1 MTVLVTGGAGYIGS
15 HTCVE
20 LLNAGF
26 DVVVYDNFSNSTPE
40 SLERVMQITSKKL
53 STVRGDVRDRALL
66 EKTLEGCDAVIHFAG
81 SKAVGES
88 VEKPLDY
95 YENNVY
101 ATLCL
106 LQSMR
111 RMKVKKLI
119 FSSSATV
126 YGNPEFLPF
135 TEAHPLRTTNPYG
148 QTKLVIE
155 EMLRNLHV
163 SDPTWS
169 IAILRYFNPVGA
181 HESGLIGE
189 NPQGIPNNLM
199 PYIAQVAIGRR
210 QCVNVFG
217 NNYPTKDGTGVRDY
231 LHVVDLASGHL
242 KALAFLDRPQCTAVN
257 LGTGKGYSVLD
268 VIHAFSKACGKE
280 IPYAI
285 LPRRAGD
292 IAEFYSDSSFAKEL
306 LGWAAKYDLDKM
318 CEDMWRFQCQNPKG
332 YEEGYEE

>member
-26 DVVVYDNFSNSTPE
+26 EVVVYDNFSNSTPE
-40 SLERVMQITSKKL
+40 SLKRVMQITSKKL
-53 STVRGDVRDRALL
+53 STVRGDVRDKALL

-88 VEKPLDY
+88 VEKPLEY

-111 RMKVKKLI
+111 RMNIKKLI

-217 NNYPTKDGTGVRDY
+217 NDYPTKDGTGVRDY

-268 VIHAFSKACGKE
+268 VIHAFSKACSKE

-292 IAEFYSDSSFAKEL
+292 IAEFYSDPSFAKEL
-306 LGWAAKYDLDKM
+306 LGWEAKYDLDKM

-332 YEEGYEE
+332 YEE